1 MVYGLIETYYVK
13 MKKFTTSSI
22 FFNIFLI
29 IGLVFQTHAS
39 KIDYRSN
46 KYKALFIFG
55 DSFLDAG
62 NNNYINTTS
71 LDQANF
77 LPYGETYFKFPTGR
91 FSDGRLISDFIAEY
105 ANIPLVPPFLQPG
118 YNKYHNRVNFASG
131 GAGAL
136 VETFQGSVIPF
147 KTQARNFKKVT
158 AWLRHK
164 LGSSDSKTLLSNAVY
179 MFSIGSN
186 DYLSPILTNSNVL
199 KYYSHSQYVSMVV
212 GNFTSTVK
220 EIHKSGARKFAILN
234 LPPLGCLPGTRII
247 QSQGKSS
254 CLEEL
259 SSLASIHNQALY
271 VKLLELEKQLRG
283 FKFFLYDLNSDLTQ
297 MINHPLKYGL
307 KEGKSACC
315 GSGPFRGKYSCGGK
329 RGEKHFELCD
339 KPNEHLFW
347 DSYHLTENAYK
358 QLATRMWDHTV
369 NSHTIGNYT
378 ISDFFQ

>member
-1 MVYGLIETYYVK
+1 
-13 MKKFTTSSI
+13 MKFIVENLGVSI
-22 FFNIFLI
+22 FFKVFLI
-29 IGLVFQTHAS
+29 ISLVSQTFGS
-39 KIDYRSN
+39 KTDYYRSN
-46 KYKALFIFG
+46 KALFIFG

-105 ANIPLVPPFLQPG
+105 VNIPLVPPFLQPDNNQY
-118 YNKYHNRVNFASG
+118 YNGVNFASG

-158 AWLRHK
+158 TWLRHK

-186 DYLSPILTNSNVL
+186 DYLSPFLTNSDVL
-199 KYYSHSQYVSMVV
+199 KYYSHKEYVAMVI
-212 GNFTSTVK
+212 GNFTSTIK
-220 EIHKSGARKFAILN
+220 EIHKRGAKKFVILN

-247 QSQGKSS
+247 QSQGKGS

-271 VKLLELEKQLRG
+271 EVLLELEKQLRG
-283 FKFFLYDLNSDLTQ
+283 FKFSLYDFNSDLTH
-297 MINHPLKYGL
+297 MINHPLKYGF
-307 KEGKSACC
+307 KDGKSACC
-315 GSGPFRGKYSCGGK
+315 GSGPFRGEYSCGGK

-339 KPNEHLFW
+339 KPNESLFW
-347 DSYHLTENAYK
+347 DSYHLTESAYK
-358 QLATRMWDHTV
+358 QLAAQMWSPTG
-369 NSHTIGNYT
+369 NSHTIGSYT
-378 ISDFFQ
+378 IKDFFQAM